1 MKRILLITVAILT
14 VSLSVFAQVT
24 TSGITGAVMAGGEE
38 AIGATITAKH
48 VPSGSVYRAVT
59 NIDGHY
65 TITGMKAG
73 GPYEV
78 EVSYIGFQTAK
89 FSDVQLSLGQNAVV
103 DASLSEG
110 SEMIQEIVVTAKAN
124 NTMRSDRSGAV
135 TNLNASQM
143 AAVPT
148 IGRSM
153 TDLMKMTPQSS
164 SASGMAIGGGNYRQS
179 FVTIDGAS
187 FNDSFGMEP
196 TPLPGGGTPI
206 SLEALDQMTVS
217 VTPYDVRQSGFTG
230 GGINAVTKS
239 GTNTFKGA
247 AYTFLTSSALKG
259 NKIRSAELPQPK
271 SHNST
276 FGLSFGGPIL
286 KDKLFFFV
294 NGEYEDNVTAGPAV
308 QAGNGSTP
316 YTATNRR
323 PRLSELESL
332 SNYLQNTYGITTGP
346 WQNYNL
352 KTPAYRILARLDWNI
367 NDDHKFN
374 IRFTKSNR
382 KESNPASASRS
393 IGSNRTSIIYGGNQN
408 SYGGNTDYGMSALS
422 SRYMT
427 EYRFTSFAAE
437 LNSKFGKLHNT
448 LRATYSYQDQPRSN
462 EYGVDVP
469 VVEIVMNDS
478 QDHYPYWALTG
489 DLFTYGNVAKTKT
502 TVITDEVNIMLGK
515 HNLFGGIQFENDWAA
530 NGYAQAGAGYYAFQ
544 ATPEQVAAGDWA
556 SVFTKENTRLFGIT
570 FGNNADHS
578 QFVSKMSTNQ
588 WSLYFQDNMSL
599 SDRFRLSLGLRFEL
613 PSYPSLKDNFNQ
625 GYYNIDF
632 SNHKYNPEL
641 FEEQHFRTDNVPKAS
656 VSVSPRV
663 GFNWDITGERN
674 IILRGGSGLFIGR
687 LPFVWLISAVGNSG
701 MGQTSYIA
709 SQTKGTIPTFTTSQ
723 QDMLQ
728 QIGAQSKISIPSSAT
743 ILSDD
748 LRMPK
753 TWKTSLAVDAKLPG
767 DIDLT
772 VEAIY
777 NKDINPVVVS
787 NRDFYWDYEKD
798 ENGRAILHD
807 GMLKHLYVDLGHG
820 DMRRQMSYYDAG
832 SSAYVLENAGG
843 KAYYVSLSA
852 QLRKKFD
859 FGLDL
864 SASYTLSKAKTYTD
878 GIGNQVASAYNNY
891 RNSVNAVNDNELGYA
906 TYVAPNRLLISASYT
921 LKESKNNSSRF
932 SLVYDGYQYGF
943 LTEYAFSRYSYIF
956 SSNVNSDALAP
967 ANLIYVPASRQE
979 LDSWDFADSKYEGN
993 KPYTADMQRDDFWA
1007 YIQQDDYLKN
1017 RTGQYAERGGAKMP
1031 WHHQIDFKFEH
1042 DMSLNVGKTKHTL
1055 QLGVDIL
1062 NLPNFLNKKWGLF
1075 KQVTETSLLT
1085 YNKGKY
1091 TYNTVNGERHL
1102 STYSDFLGLQSTYQ
1116 IMFTIRYLFN

>member
-78 EVSYIGFQTAK
+78 EVSYIGFQTAQ
-89 FSDVQLSLGQNAVV
+89 FADIQLALGQNAVV

-135 TNLNASQM
+135 TNLNANQM

-196 TPLPGGGTPI
+196 SPLPGGGTPI

-239 GTNTFKGA
+239 GTNTFKGMV
-247 AYTFLTSSALKG
+247 YTFLTSSDLKG
-259 NKIRSAELPQPK
+259 KKIRSTELSLPK
-271 SHNST
+271 GHNST

-332 SNYLQNTYGITTGP
+332 SNYLQTNYGITTGP

-374 IRFTKSNR
+374 VRFTKSNR
-382 KESNPASASRS
+382 KEANPASASRS

-427 EYRFTSFAAE
+427 EFRFTSVAAE

-448 LRATYSYQDQPRSN
+448 LRGTYSYQDQPRSN

-469 VVEIVMNDS
+469 VVEIVMSDE
-478 QDHYPYWALTG
+478 QGHYPYWALTG
-489 DLFTYGNVAKTKT
+489 DLFTYGNVAQTKT
-502 TVITDEVNIMLGK
+502 TVITDEINMQLGK

-544 ATPEQVAAGDWA
+544 ASPEQVAAGDWA

-570 FGNNADHS
+570 YGNGANHE
-578 QFVSKMSTNQ
+578 QFVAKMSTNQ
-588 WSLYFQDNMSL
+588 WSLYLQDNWSI
-599 SDRFRLSLGLRFEL
+599 SDRFRMSLGLRFEL
-613 PSYPSLKDNFNQ
+613 PSYPSLKDNFNEE
-625 GYYNIDF
+625 YYKIDF
-632 SNHKYNPEL
+632 GGNHY
-641 FEEQHFRTDNVPKAS
+641 RTDNVPKAS
-656 VSVSPRV
+656 ISASPRV

-723 QDMLQ
+723 QEMLQ
-728 QIGAQSKISIPSSAT
+728 QIGAQSKISVPSSAT

-753 TWKTSLAVDAKLPG
+753 TWKTSLAVDVKLPG
-767 DIDLT
+767 DIDFTL
-772 VEAIY
+772 EGIY
-777 NKDINPVVVS
+777 NKDINPVVVA
-787 NRDFYWDYEKD
+787 NRDIYWD
-798 ENGRAILHD
+798 GTSTI
-807 GMLKHLYVDLGHG
+807 DLGHG
-820 DMRRQMSYYDAG
+820 DVRHKMSYYDAN
-832 SSAYVLENAGG
+832 SSAYVLENAGH
-843 KAYYVSLSA
+843 KAYYLSLTA

-921 LKESKNNSSRF
+921 LKESKNASSHF

-943 LTEYAFSRYSYIF
+943 LTEYAFSRFSYIF
-956 SSNVNSDALAP
+956 SANVNSDALAP
-967 ANLIYVPASRQE
+967 ANLIYVPASRKE
-979 LDSWDFADSKYEGN
+979 LDSWDFAESTYGSN
-993 KPYTADMQRDDFWA
+993 HQVYTADMQRDDFWA
-1007 YIQQDDYLKN
+1007 YIQQDDYLKT
-1017 RTGQYAERGGAKMP
+1017 RTGKYAERGGAKMP
-1031 WHHQIDFKFEH
+1031 WHHQLDFKFEQ
-1042 DMSLNVGKTKHTL
+1042 DMTMNFGKTKHTL
-1055 QLGVDIL
+1055 QFGVDIL
-1062 NLPNFLNKKWGLF
+1062 NLPNFLNKKWGLY
-1075 KQVTETSLLT
+1075 KQVTETSLLS

-1102 STYSDFLGLQSTYQ
+1102 STFSDFLGLQSTYQ

>member
-1 MKRILLITVAILT
+1 MKRLLTLAVAFLT
-14 VSLSVFAQVT
+14 ISLNVLAHVT

-38 AIGATITAKH
+38 AIGATVTAKH

-78 EVSYIGFQTAK
+78 EISYIGFQTAR
-89 FSDVQLSLGQNAVV
+89 FTDIQLALGQNAVV
-103 DASLSEG
+103 DATLSEG

-153 TDLMKMTPQSS
+153 TDIMKMTPQSS

-196 TPLPGGGTPI
+196 SPLPGGGTPI

-230 GGINAVTKS
+230 GGVNAVTKS
-239 GTNTFKGA
+239 GTNTFKGM
-247 AYTFLTSSALKG
+247 AYTFLTSSSLKG
-259 NKIRSAELPQPK
+259 NKVRSTELPVSK
-271 SHNST
+271 GHDST
-276 FGLSFGGPIL
+276 FGLSIGGPIVQ
-286 KDKLFFFV
+286 DKLFFFV
-294 NGEYEDNVTAGPAV
+294 NAEYEDNVTAGPAV

-346 WQNYNL
+346 WQDYNL
-352 KTPAYRILARLDWNI
+352 KTPAYRVLARLDWNI
-367 NDDHKFN
+367 NEDHKFN
-374 IRFTKSNR
+374 VRFTKSNR
-382 KESNPASASRS
+382 KEANPASASRS
-393 IGSNRTSIIYGGNQN
+393 IASNRTSIIYGGNQN
-408 SYGGNTDYGMSALS
+408 SYGGNTDYGMSSLS

-427 EYRFTSFAAE
+427 EFRFTSVATE

-448 LRATYSYQDQPRSN
+448 LRGTYSYQDQPRSN
-462 EYGVDVP
+462 EYGVSVP
-469 VVEIVMNDS
+469 VVEIVMDNG
-478 QDHYPYWALTG
+478 QGLYPYWALTG
-489 DLFTYGNVAKTKT
+489 DLFTYGNVAQTKT
-502 TVITDEVNIMLGK
+502 TVITDEINIMLGK
-515 HNLFGGIQFENDWAA
+515 HNLFGGLQYEHDWAA
-530 NGYAQAGAGYYAFQ
+530 NGYAQAAAGYYAFQ
-544 ATPEQVAAGDWA
+544 ATLEQVATGDWA

-570 FGNNADHS
+570 YGNNADHS
-578 QFVSKMSTNQ
+578 QFVAKMSTNQ

-599 SDRFRLSLGLRFEL
+599 SDRFRLSLGVRFEL
-613 PSYPSLKDNFNQ
+613 PSYPSLKDNFNEE
-625 GYYNIDF
+625 YYKIDF
-632 SNHKYNPEL
+632 GGNHY
-641 FEEQHFRTDNVPKAS
+641 RTDNVPKAS
-656 VSVSPRV
+656 ISASPRV
-663 GFNWDITGERN
+663 GFNWDITGEQN

-709 SQTKGTIPTFTTSQ
+709 SQTKGIIPSFTTSQ

-728 QIGAQSKISIPSSAT
+728 QIGAQSKISVPSSAT

-767 DIDLT
+767 DIDFTL
-772 VEAIY
+772 EGIY
-777 NKDINPVVVS
+777 NKDINPVVVA
-787 NRDFYWDYEKD
+787 NRDIYWD
-798 ENGRAILHD
+798 GSST
-807 GMLKHLYVDLGHG
+807 VDLGHN
-820 DMRRQMSYYDAG
+820 DVRHKMSYYDAN
-832 SSAYVLENAGG
+832 SSAYVLENAGH
-843 KAYYVSLSA
+843 KAYYISLSA

-891 RNSVNAVNDNELGYA
+891 RNSVKAVNDNELGYA

-921 LKESKNNSSRF
+921 LKESKNASSHF

-943 LTEYAFSRYSYIF
+943 LTEYAFSRFSYIF
-956 SSNVNSDALAP
+956 SANVNSDALAP
-967 ANLIYVPASRQE
+967 ANLIYVPASRKE
-979 LDSWDFADSKYEGN
+979 LDSWDFAESTYGAN
-993 KPYTADMQRDDFWA
+993 HQVYTADMQRDDFWA

-1042 DMSLNVGKTKHTL
+1042 DMSLNFGKTKHTL

-1062 NLPNFLNKKWGLF
+1062 NLPNFLNKRWGLY
-1075 KQVTETSLLT
+1075 KQVTETSLLS
-1085 YNKGKY
+1085 YNHGKY

-1102 STYSDFLGLQSTYQ
+1102 TTFSDFLGLQSTYQ

>member
-1 MKRILLITVAILT
+1 MKRLLLITIALLT
-14 VSLSVFAQVT
+14 ISFSVMAQVT
-24 TSGITGAVMAGGEE
+24 TSGITGVVMADGEE

-89 FSDVQLSLGQNAVV
+89 FADIQLALGQNAVV

-135 TNLNASQM
+135 TNLNANQM

-196 TPLPGGGTPI
+196 SPLPGGGTPI

-239 GTNTFKGA
+239 GTNTFKGMV
-247 AYTFLTSSALKG
+247 YTFLTSSDLKG
-259 NKIRSAELPQPK
+259 KKIRSTELSLPK
-271 SHNST
+271 GHNST

-332 SNYLQNTYGITTGP
+332 SNYLQTNYGITTGP

-374 IRFTKSNR
+374 VRFTKSNR
-382 KESNPASASRS
+382 KEANPASASRS

-427 EYRFTSFAAE
+427 EFRFTSVAAE

-448 LRATYSYQDQPRSN
+448 LRGTYSYQDQPRSN

-469 VVEIVMNDS
+469 VVEIVMSDE
-478 QDHYPYWALTG
+478 QGHYPYWALTG
-489 DLFTYGNVAKTKT
+489 DLFTYGNVAQTKT
-502 TVITDEVNIMLGK
+502 TVITDEINMQLGK

-544 ATPEQVAAGDWA
+544 ASPEQVAAGDWA

-570 FGNNADHS
+570 YGNGANHE
-578 QFVSKMSTNQ
+578 QFVAKMSTNQ
-588 WSLYFQDNMSL
+588 WSLYLQDNWSI
-599 SDRFRLSLGLRFEL
+599 SDRFRMSLGLRFEL
-613 PSYPSLKDNFNQ
+613 PSYPSLKDNFNEE
-625 GYYNIDF
+625 YYKIDF
-632 SNHKYNPEL
+632 GGNHY
-641 FEEQHFRTDNVPKAS
+641 RTDNVPKAS
-656 VSVSPRV
+656 ISASPRV

-723 QDMLQ
+723 QEMLQ
-728 QIGAQSKISIPSSAT
+728 QIGAQSKISVPSSAT

-753 TWKTSLAVDAKLPG
+753 TWKTSLAVDVKLPG
-767 DIDLT
+767 DIDFTL
-772 VEAIY
+772 EGIY
-777 NKDINPVVVS
+777 NKDINPVVVA
-787 NRDFYWDYEKD
+787 NRDIYWD
-798 ENGRAILHD
+798 GTSTI
-807 GMLKHLYVDLGHG
+807 DLGHG
-820 DMRRQMSYYDAG
+820 DVRHKMSYYDAN
-832 SSAYVLENAGG
+832 SSAYVLENAGH
-843 KAYYVSLSA
+843 KAYYLSLTA

-921 LKESKNNSSRF
+921 LKESKNASSHF

-943 LTEYAFSRYSYIF
+943 LTEYAFSRFSYIF
-956 SSNVNSDALAP
+956 SANVNSDALAP
-967 ANLIYVPASRQE
+967 ANLIYVPASRKE
-979 LDSWDFADSKYEGN
+979 LDSWDFAESTYGSN
-993 KPYTADMQRDDFWA
+993 HQVYTADMQRDDFWA
-1007 YIQQDDYLKN
+1007 YIQQDDYLKT
-1017 RTGQYAERGGAKMP
+1017 RTGKYAERGGAKMP
-1031 WHHQIDFKFEH
+1031 WHHQLDFKFEQ
-1042 DMSLNVGKTKHTL
+1042 DMTMNFGKTKHTL
-1055 QLGVDIL
+1055 QFGVDIL
-1062 NLPNFLNKKWGLF
+1062 NLPNFLNKKWGLY
-1075 KQVTETSLLT
+1075 KQVTETSLLS

-1102 STYSDFLGLQSTYQ
+1102 STFSDFLGLQSTYQ

>member
-89 FSDVQLSLGQNAVV
+89 FSDIQLSLGQNAVV
-103 DASLSEG
+103 NASLSEG

-135 TNLNASQM
+135 TSLNASQM

-239 GTNTFKGA
+239 GTNTFKGV

-323 PRLSELESL
+323 PRLFELESL

-346 WQNYNL
+346 WQNYNI

-408 SYGGNTDYGMSALS
+408 SYGDNTDYGMSALS

-427 EYRFTSFAAE
+427 EFRFTSVAAE

-469 VVEIVMNDS
+469 VVEIVMNDG

-502 TVITDEVNIMLGK
+502 TVITDEVNILLGK
-515 HNLFGGIQFENDWAA
+515 HNLFGGIQYENDWAA

-613 PSYPSLKDNFNQ
+613 PSYPSLKDNFNEDF
-625 GYYNIDF
+625 YKIDF
-632 SNHKYNPEL
+632 GG
-641 FEEQHFRTDNVPKAS
+641 QHFRTDNVPKAS

-728 QIGAQSKISIPSSAT
+728 QIGAQSKISVPSSAT

-777 NKDINPVVVS
+777 NKDINPVVVA
-787 NRDFYWDYEKD
+787 NRDIYWDGSSTI
-798 ENGRAILHD
+798 N
-807 GMLKHLYVDLGHG
+807 LGHG
-820 DMRRQMSYYDAG
+820 DVRHKMSYYDAN

-843 KAYYVSLSA
+843 KAYYMSLSA

-956 SSNVNSDALAP
+956 STNVNSDALAP

-979 LDSWDFADSKYEGN
+979 LDSWDFAESTYGADHKV
-993 KPYTADMQRDDFWA
+993 YTADMQRDDFWA
-1007 YIQQDDYLKN
+1007 YIQQDEYLKN
-1017 RTGQYAERGGAKMP
+1017 RTGKYAERGGAKMP

-1075 KQVTETSLLT
+1075 KQVTETSLLS

>member
-1 MKRILLITVAILT
+1 MKRLLTLAVAFLT
-14 VSLSVFAQVT
+14 ISLNVLAQVT

-38 AIGATITAKH
+38 AIGATVTAKH

-78 EVSYIGFQTAK
+78 EISYIGFQTAR
-89 FSDVQLSLGQNAVV
+89 FTDIQLALGQNAVV
-103 DASLSEG
+103 DATLSEG

-196 TPLPGGGTPI
+196 SPLPGGGTPI

-239 GTNTFKGA
+239 GTNTFKGM
-247 AYTFLTSSALKG
+247 AYTFLTSSGLKG
-259 NKIRSAELPQPK
+259 NKIRSTELHLPK
-271 SHNST
+271 GHNST
-276 FGLSFGGPIL
+276 FGLSIGGPIVQ
-286 KDKLFFFV
+286 DKLFFFV
-294 NGEYEDNVTAGPAV
+294 NAEYEDNVTAGPAV

-346 WQNYNL
+346 WQDYNL
-352 KTPAYRILARLDWNI
+352 KTPAYRVLARLDWNI
-367 NDDHKFN
+367 NEDHKFN
-374 IRFTKSNR
+374 VRFTKSNR
-382 KESNPASASRS
+382 KEANPASASRS

-408 SYGGNTDYGMSALS
+408 SYGGNTDYGMSSLS

-427 EYRFTSFAAE
+427 EFRFTSVAAE

-448 LRATYSYQDQPRSN
+448 LRGTYSYQDQPRSN
-462 EYGVDVP
+462 EYGVSVP
-469 VVEIVMNDS
+469 VVEIVMDNG
-478 QDHYPYWALTG
+478 QGLYPYWALTG
-489 DLFTYGNVAKTKT
+489 DLFTYGNVAQTKT
-502 TVITDEVNIMLGK
+502 TVITDEINIMLGK
-515 HNLFGGIQFENDWAA
+515 HNLFGGLQYEHDWAA

-556 SVFTKENTRLFGIT
+556 SVFKPENTRLFGIT
-570 FGNNADHS
+570 YGNTPDHS
-578 QFVSKMSTNQ
+578 HFVAKMSTNQ

-599 SDRFRLSLGLRFEL
+599 SDRFRLSLGVRFEL
-613 PSYPSLKDNFNQ
+613 PSYPSLKDNFNEE
-625 GYYNIDF
+625 YYKIDF
-632 SNHKYNPEL
+632 GGNHY
-641 FEEQHFRTDNVPKAS
+641 RTDNVPKAS
-656 VSVSPRV
+656 ISASPRV
-663 GFNWDITGERN
+663 GFNWDITGEQN

-709 SQTKGTIPTFTTSQ
+709 SQTKGIIPSFTTSQ

-728 QIGAQSKISIPSSAT
+728 QIGAQSKISVPSSAT

-767 DIDLT
+767 DIDFTL
-772 VEAIY
+772 EGIY
-777 NKDINPVVVS
+777 NKDINPVVVA
-787 NRDFYWDYEKD
+787 NRDIYWD
-798 ENGRAILHD
+798 GSSTI
-807 GMLKHLYVDLGHG
+807 DLGHG
-820 DMRRQMSYYDAG
+820 DVRHKMSYYDAN
-832 SSAYVLENAGG
+832 SSAYVLENAGH
-843 KAYYVSLSA
+843 KAYYVSLTA

-921 LKESKNNSSRF
+921 LKESKNASSHF

-943 LTEYAFSRYSYIF
+943 LTEYAFSRFSYIF
-956 SSNVNSDALAP
+956 SANVNSDALAP
-967 ANLIYVPASRQE
+967 ANLIYVPASRKE
-979 LDSWDFADSKYEGN
+979 LDSWNFAESTYGAN
-993 KPYTADMQRDDFWA
+993 HQVYTADMQRDDFWA

-1042 DMSLNVGKTKHTL
+1042 DMSLNFGKTKHTL

-1062 NLPNFLNKKWGLF
+1062 NLPNFLNKRWGLY
-1075 KQVTETSLLT
+1075 KQVTETSLLS
-1085 YNKGKY
+1085 YNHGKY

-1102 STYSDFLGLQSTYQ
+1102 TTFSDFLGLQSTYQ

>member
-1 MKRILLITVAILT
+1 M
-14 VSLSVFAQVT
+14 AQVT
-24 TSGITGAVMAGGEE
+24 TSGITGVVMAGGEE

-89 FSDVQLSLGQNAVV
+89 FSDIQLSLGQNVVV

-135 TNLNASQM
+135 TNLNANQM

-196 TPLPGGGTPI
+196 SPLPGGGTPI

-239 GTNTFKGA
+239 GTNTFKGMV
-247 AYTFLTSSALKG
+247 YTFLTSSDLKG
-259 NKIRSAELPQPK
+259 KKIRSTELSLPK
-271 SHNST
+271 GHNST

-332 SNYLQNTYGITTGP
+332 SNYLQTNYGITTGP

-374 IRFTKSNR
+374 VRFTKSNR
-382 KESNPASASRS
+382 KEANPASASRS

-427 EYRFTSFAAE
+427 EFRFTSVAAE

-448 LRATYSYQDQPRSN
+448 LRGTYSYQDQPRSN

-469 VVEIVMNDS
+469 VVEIVMSDNPDPNATNV
-478 QDHYPYWALTG
+478 HYPYWALTG
-489 DLFTYGNVAKTKT
+489 DLFTYGNVAQTKT
-502 TVITDEVNIMLGK
+502 TVITDEINMQLGK

-544 ATPEQVAAGDWA
+544 ASPEQVAAGDWA

-570 FGNNADHS
+570 YGNGANHE
-578 QFVSKMSTNQ
+578 QFVAKMSTNQ
-588 WSLYFQDNMSL
+588 WSLYLQDNWSI
-599 SDRFRLSLGLRFEL
+599 SDRFRMSLGLRFEL
-613 PSYPSLKDNFNQ
+613 PSYPSLKDNFNEE
-625 GYYNIDF
+625 YYKIDF
-632 SNHKYNPEL
+632 GGNHY
-641 FEEQHFRTDNVPKAS
+641 RTDNVPKAS
-656 VSVSPRV
+656 ISASPRV

-709 SQTKGTIPTFTTSQ
+709 SQRNPEGIPTFTTSQ

-728 QIGAQSKISIPSSAT
+728 QIGAKSSISVPSSAT

-753 TWKTSLAVDAKLPG
+753 TWKTSLAVDVKLPG
-767 DIDLT
+767 DIDFTL
-772 VEAIY
+772 EGIY
-777 NKDINPVVVS
+777 NKDINPVVVA
-787 NRDFYWDYEKD
+787 NRDIYWD
-798 ENGRAILHD
+798 GTSTI
-807 GMLKHLYVDLGHG
+807 DLGHG
-820 DMRRQMSYYDAG
+820 DVRHKMSYYDAN
-832 SSAYVLENAGG
+832 SSAYVLENAGH
-843 KAYYVSLSA
+843 KAYYLSLTA

-921 LKESKNNSSRF
+921 LKESKNASSHF

-943 LTEYAFSRYSYIF
+943 LTEYAFSRFSYIF
-956 SSNVNSDALAP
+956 SANVNSDALAP
-967 ANLIYVPASRQE
+967 ANLIYVPASRKE
-979 LDSWDFADSKYEGN
+979 LDSWDFAESTYGSN
-993 KPYTADMQRDDFWA
+993 HQVYTADMQRDDFWA
-1007 YIQQDDYLKN
+1007 YIQQDDYLKT
-1017 RTGQYAERGGAKMP
+1017 RTGKYAERGGAKMP
-1031 WHHQIDFKFEH
+1031 WHHQLDFKFEQ
-1042 DMSLNVGKTKHTL
+1042 DMTMNFGKTKHTL
-1055 QLGVDIL
+1055 QFGVDIL
-1062 NLPNFLNKKWGLF
+1062 NLPNFLNKKWGLY
-1075 KQVTETSLLT
+1075 KQVTETSLLS

-1102 STYSDFLGLQSTYQ
+1102 STFSDFLGLQSTYQ

>member
-89 FSDVQLSLGQNAVV
+89 FSDIQLSLGQNAVV
-103 DASLSEG
+103 NASLSEG

-135 TNLNASQM
+135 TSLNASQM

-239 GTNTFKGA
+239 GTNTFKGV

-346 WQNYNL
+346 WQNYNI

-408 SYGGNTDYGMSALS
+408 SYGDNTDYGMSALS

-427 EYRFTSFAAE
+427 EFRFTSVAAE

-469 VVEIVMNDS
+469 VVEIVMNDG

-502 TVITDEVNIMLGK
+502 TVITDEVNILLGK
-515 HNLFGGIQFENDWAA
+515 HNLFGGIQYEHDWAA

-613 PSYPSLKDNFNQ
+613 PSYPSLKDNFNEDF
-625 GYYNIDF
+625 YKIDF
-632 SNHKYNPEL
+632 GG
-641 FEEQHFRTDNVPKAS
+641 QHFRTDNVPKAS

-728 QIGAQSKISIPSSAT
+728 QIGAQSKISVPSSAT

-777 NKDINPVVVS
+777 NKDINPVVVA
-787 NRDFYWDYEKD
+787 NRDIYWDGSSTI
-798 ENGRAILHD
+798 N
-807 GMLKHLYVDLGHG
+807 LGHG
-820 DMRRQMSYYDAG
+820 DVRHKMSYYDAN

-843 KAYYVSLSA
+843 KAYYMSLSA

-956 SSNVNSDALAP
+956 STNVNSDALAP

-979 LDSWDFADSKYEGN
+979 LDSWDFAESTYGADHKV
-993 KPYTADMQRDDFWA
+993 YTADMQRDDFWA
-1007 YIQQDDYLKN
+1007 YIQQDEYLKN
-1017 RTGQYAERGGAKMP
+1017 RTGKYAERGGAKMP

-1075 KQVTETSLLT
+1075 KQVTETSLLS

>member
-89 FSDVQLSLGQNAVV
+89 FSDIQLSLGQNAVV
-103 DASLSEG
+103 NASLSEG

-135 TNLNASQM
+135 TSLNANQM

-239 GTNTFKGA
+239 GTNTFKGV

-346 WQNYNL
+346 WQNYNI

-408 SYGGNTDYGMSALS
+408 SYGDNTDYGMSALS

-427 EYRFTSFAAE
+427 EFRFTSVAAE

-469 VVEIVMNDS
+469 VVEIVMNDG

-502 TVITDEVNIMLGK
+502 TVITDEVNILLGK
-515 HNLFGGIQFENDWAA
+515 HNLFGGIQYEHDWAA

-613 PSYPSLKDNFNQ
+613 PSYPSLKDNFNEDF
-625 GYYNIDF
+625 YKIDF
-632 SNHKYNPEL
+632 GG
-641 FEEQHFRTDNVPKAS
+641 QHFRTDNVPKAS

-728 QIGAQSKISIPSSAT
+728 QIGAQSKISVPSSAT

-777 NKDINPVVVS
+777 NKDINPVVVA
-787 NRDFYWDYEKD
+787 NRDIYWD
-798 ENGRAILHD
+798 GSSTI
-807 GMLKHLYVDLGHG
+807 DLGHG
-820 DMRRQMSYYDAG
+820 DVRHRMSYYDAN

-843 KAYYVSLSA
+843 KAYYMSLSA

-956 SSNVNSDALAP
+956 STNVNSDALAP

-979 LDSWDFADSKYEGN
+979 LDSWDFAESTYGADHKV
-993 KPYTADMQRDDFWA
+993 YTADMQRDDFWA
-1007 YIQQDDYLKN
+1007 YIQQDEYLKN
-1017 RTGQYAERGGAKMP
+1017 RTGKYAERGGAKMP

-1075 KQVTETSLLT
+1075 KQVTETSLLS

>member
-14 VSLSVFAQVT
+14 VLLSVFAQVT

-89 FSDVQLSLGQNAVV
+89 FSDIQLSLGQNAVV
-103 DASLSEG
+103 NASLSEG

-135 TNLNASQM
+135 TSLNASQM

-239 GTNTFKGA
+239 GTNTFKGV

-346 WQNYNL
+346 WQNYNI

-408 SYGGNTDYGMSALS
+408 SYGDNTDYGMSALS

-427 EYRFTSFAAE
+427 EFRFTSVAAE

-469 VVEIVMNDS
+469 VVEIVMNDG

-502 TVITDEVNIMLGK
+502 TVITDEVNILLGK
-515 HNLFGGIQFENDWAA
+515 HNLFGGIQYEHDWAA

-613 PSYPSLKDNFNQ
+613 PSYPSLKDNFNEDF
-625 GYYNIDF
+625 YKIDF
-632 SNHKYNPEL
+632 GG
-641 FEEQHFRTDNVPKAS
+641 QHFRTDNVPKAS

-728 QIGAQSKISIPSSAT
+728 QIGAQSKISVPSSAT

-777 NKDINPVVVS
+777 NKDINPVVVA
-787 NRDFYWDYEKD
+787 NRDIYWD
-798 ENGRAILHD
+798 GSSTI
-807 GMLKHLYVDLGHG
+807 DLGHG
-820 DMRRQMSYYDAG
+820 DVRHKMSYYDAN

-843 KAYYVSLSA
+843 KAYYMSLSA

-956 SSNVNSDALAP
+956 STNVNSDALAP

-979 LDSWDFADSKYEGN
+979 LDSWDFAESTYGADHKV
-993 KPYTADMQRDDFWA
+993 YTADMQRDDFWA

-1017 RTGQYAERGGAKMP
+1017 RTGKYAERGGAKMP

-1075 KQVTETSLLT
+1075 KQVTETSLLS